1 MKQFSLIITCLIFVV
16 FYAKAQSSP
25 AKKTCASDVELN
37 NNYSKASALQA
48 AMDKYTA
55 KDLPGL
61 SLAIYSE
68 AEGWWA
74 GASGYAK
81 LESKTPMTVC
91 NLQYLQSV
99 SKTYMAVAILQ
110 LHEEKKIALDA
121 PITKYL
127 AQKHTRF
134 IKDADKIT
142 VRMLLNHTSGIAE
155 YISHPKYTEYV
166 ILQPTKV
173 FPVEDAL
180 QFLKGEEPQFAP
192 GSRYTYTN
200 TNYLLLAM
208 IGDVITGNHAKYI
221 AQHIFQPLQMKHSY
235 YHPETKQMNHPELP
249 DSYWDILSAGRP
261 ANITP
266 MQRAN
271 VAPLKGDDGVVST
284 TTDAVKFL
292 KGLMDGKLLKDS
304 SMKLMQ
310 QWVNNDEGKP
320 VYGLGLIH
328 FDLEGIIGYGHGG
341 GGLGAGCV
349 LVYVPSK
356 KAYLFLAT
364 NTGVVVDGRGGI
376 KANDAKNEL
385 LAILLK

>member
-1 MKQFSLIITCLIFVV
+1 MKQILFAITWMIATSLI
-16 FYAKAQSSP
+16 AKSQNNTT
-25 AKKTCASDVELN
+25 KKACVPDVDLN
-37 NNYSKASALQA
+37 NSYSKASALQA

-61 SLAIYSE
+61 SVAVYSE
-68 AEGWWA
+68 EEGWWA

-110 LHEEKKIALDA
+110 LHEEKKIILDA

-127 AQKHTRF
+127 AVKHTRY

-155 YISHPKYTEYV
+155 YISHPKYVQYV
-166 ILQPTKV
+166 LLQPTKV

-180 QFLKGEEPQFAP
+180 QLLKGEEPQFPP
-192 GSRYTYTN
+192 GSKYTYTN

-208 IGDVITGNHAKYI
+208 IGDAITGNHAKYI
-221 AQHIFQPLQMKHSY
+221 AQHIFQILQMKHSY
-235 YHPETKQMNHPELP
+235 YHPETMQMNHPELP
-249 DSYWDILSAGRP
+249 DSYWDLLSTGRP
-261 ANITP
+261 ANITQ
-266 MQRAN
+266 MQRVN

-292 KGLMDGKLLKDS
+292 KGLMEGKLLKDS

-328 FDLEGIIGYGHGG
+328 FDLEGIVGYGHGG

-349 LVYVPSK
+349 LVYIPSK

-376 KANDAKNEL
+376 KANDAKNDI

>member
-1 MKQFSLIITCLIFVV
+1 MKQIFFTIAWITGTAFITDAQTNT
-16 FYAKAQSSP
+16 AKTTCSP
-25 AKKTCASDVELN
+25 DVEIN
-37 NNYSKASALQA
+37 KNYSKASALQLV
-48 AMDKYTA
+48 MDRYTA

-61 SLAIYSE
+61 SLAVYSE
-68 AEGWWA
+68 EGWWA

-110 LHEEKKIALDA
+110 LNEEKKIVLDA

-127 AQKHTRF
+127 AAKHTRY

-180 QFLKGEEPQFAP
+180 QLLKGEEPQFAP

-208 IGDVITGNHAKYI
+208 IGDR
-221 AQHIFQPLQMKHSY
+221 F
-235 YHPETKQMNHPELP
+235 
-249 DSYWDILSAGRP
+249 
-261 ANITP
+261 
-266 MQRAN
+266 
-271 VAPLKGDDGVVST
+271 
-284 TTDAVKFL
+284 
-292 KGLMDGKLLKDS
+292 
-304 SMKLMQ
+304 
-310 QWVNNDEGKP
+310 
-320 VYGLGLIH
+320 
-328 FDLEGIIGYGHGG
+328 
-341 GGLGAGCV
+341 
-349 LVYVPSK
+349 
-356 KAYLFLAT
+356 
-364 NTGVVVDGRGGI
+364 
-376 KANDAKNEL
+376 
-385 LAILLK
+385 